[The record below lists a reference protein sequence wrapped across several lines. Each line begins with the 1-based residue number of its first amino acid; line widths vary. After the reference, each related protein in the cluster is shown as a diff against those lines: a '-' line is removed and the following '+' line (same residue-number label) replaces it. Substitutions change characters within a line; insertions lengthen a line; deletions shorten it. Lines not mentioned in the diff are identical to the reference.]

1 MIKIISIGSSSA
13 VVENGNMPVTMEF
26 RPLDLGGLSVKQAF
40 VLGMAYSLL
49 ENCGNPIPQPIMD
62 PIPDTRFD
70 RNAESEEI

>member
-1 MIKIISIGSSSA
+1 
-13 VVENGNMPVTMEF
+13 MEF

-62 PIPDTRFD
+62 PVPDTRFD